1 MPLRQLF
8 DVQFQRY
15 VTGDKQGSF
24 RLCLDFAVDNAF
36 MDATVGAV
44 LYGQLFPR
52 TTVEH
57 DTDEEVLYSIA
68 AALIGMHFAWTPEL
82 KGVITVSL
90 VMIGMHIAWMPEL
103 RGVISVLSLV
113 LDTPT
118 ALMVGLPS
126 MT

>member
-1 MPLRQLF
+1 MLSPVATQLPAHDFDCFSCASALYLMPELMEMM
-8 DVQFQRY
+8 
-15 VTGDKQGSF
+15 G
-24 RLCLDFAVDNAF
+24 CLS
-36 MDATVGAV
+36 G
-44 LYGQLFPR
+44 
-52 TTVEH
+52 
-57 DTDEEVLYSIA
+57 I
-68 AALIGMHFAWTPEL
+68 IGMHFAWTLEL

>member
-1 MPLRQLF
+1 MDVTFLSLFRSIICTNSAQRQLF

-57 DTDEEVLYSIA
+57 V
-68 AALIGMHFAWTPEL
+68 
-82 KGVITVSL
+82 
-90 VMIGMHIAWMPEL
+90 
-103 RGVISVLSLV
+103 
-113 LDTPT
+113 
-118 ALMVGLPS
+118 
-126 MT
+126 